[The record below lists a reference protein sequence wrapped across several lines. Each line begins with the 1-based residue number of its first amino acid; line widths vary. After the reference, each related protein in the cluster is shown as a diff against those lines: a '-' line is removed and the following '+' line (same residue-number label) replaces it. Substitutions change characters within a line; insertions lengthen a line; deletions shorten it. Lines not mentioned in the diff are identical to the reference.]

1 MKVDYKALANTEH
14 GMSFRVGKQVYKE
27 IAKAAKKE
35 NMSMS
40 LFLRQDAM
48 EKLERYNK
56 GKPKKESK

>member
-1 MKVDYKALANTEH
+1 
-14 GMSFRVGKQVYKE
+14 MSFRVGIQVYKE
-27 IAKAAKKE
+27 IEKAAKKE

-40 LFLRQDAM
+40 LFLRQAAM

>member
-40 LFLRQDAM
+40 LFLRQAAM

-56 GKPKKESK
+56 SVAKRVPK